1 MLRPLRWGD
10 LKLRPVA
17 RRLSRIHGRADAEAE
32 RALLIDLCRDHQPSR
47 PVVLPLYPCSVRS
60 CSNLALRL
68 TGNGRSVTQIL
79 NLLNER
85 RLLHCLFVEIND
97 GGLTFESNISRLD
110 ASRPLQSLFDV
121 RSTRIASHPFNVNFC
136 FQLYSPP

>member
-47 PVVLPLYPCSVRS
+47 PVVLRLYPCSVRS

-68 TGNGRSVTQIL
+68 TGNGRSVTQVL
-79 NLLNER
+79 NLLDER
-85 RLLHCLFVEIND
+85 RLLHSLFVKIND
-97 GGLTFESNISRLD
+97 RRLALEGHVCRLNASRL
-110 ASRPLQSLFDV
+110 LQSLLDV
-121 RSTRIASHPFNVNFC
+121 RSTRIAMHSFDVNLC
-136 FQLYSPP
+136 FQL